1 MDIVC
6 GVHGKCQVVIQSFL
20 VFGQILGQCVF
31 SQGNKRKLS
40 SVGSARPSRITAPI
54 KSFTSPGISI
64 LYYGHKVVNHRKE
77 VITLT
82 VIPRC
87 LPM

>member
-40 SVGSARPSRITAPI
+40 SVGSAWPSRITASI
-54 KSFTSPGISI
+54 KSFTFPSISI
-64 LYYGHKVVNHRKE
+64 QRRSKFPRKVAMSEKLSV
-77 VITLT
+77 
-82 VIPRC
+82 
-87 LPM
+87 

>member
-1 MDIVC
+1 MDIVR

-54 KSFTSPGISI
+54 KSFTSPGSLFSI
-64 LYYGHKVVNHRKE
+64 MDTKLS
-77 VITLT
+77 ITEKKLS
-82 VIPRC
+82 
-87 LPM
+87 L